1 MRSFFVFL
9 SFGGKSNPAKED
21 MARRKIVQHRILDLS
36 ATLFV
41 IVLIATLRSAFFPVG
56 DEAIAN
62 IATPVGSLL
71 QSLQQ
76 RIPTLSI
83 FVWGVLLMFA
93 GLDAGRYGPKFS
105 LYPAYTLMAIPVFGI
120 VAGAVMVSGEYL
132 LSAAAMMLMLL
143 GTKYLL
149 RCIMRTD
156 SYNDLSLAMLCYGTL
171 PLLFAPAALLY
182 AALPILVLVVR
193 STWRDWVV
201 SVTSLLFPLLSVS
214 YWSWCA
220 GNGFLSTG
228 KQLYTSMLTP
238 SEFGFFSTLN
248 IAGIALLGI
257 IIVMVLCAVSLIISD
272 RHSLKVKSRA
282 VMKYNAFMLLV
293 TLAMFFMPSCT
304 ATLFAIVATPVAI
317 LTPLIFVR
325 MGIGFTE
332 SLYRFL
338 LLAAAANMVVMCL

>member
-1 MRSFFVFL
+1 
-9 SFGGKSNPAKED
+9 
-21 MARRKIVQHRILDLS
+21 MARRKVVQHRILDLS
-36 ATLFV
+36 ATLLV
-41 IVLIATLRSAFFPVG
+41 IVIIATLRSKFFPVG
-56 DEAIAN
+56 DEAIPN
-62 IATPVGSLL
+62 TPTPIGSLL
-71 QSLQQ
+71 QTLQQ
-76 RIPTLSI
+76 SFPALSTI
-83 FVWGVLLMFA
+83 AWALMLMFA

-105 LYPAYTLMAIPVFGI
+105 LYPAYTLMAIPVFG
-120 VAGAVMVSGEYL
+120 VMAGMVMVSGEYL
-132 LSAAAMMLMLL
+132 LSGAAMMLMLL

-156 SYNDLSLAMLCYGTL
+156 SFNDLSLAMLCYGTL
-171 PLLFAPAALLY
+171 PLVFAPAALLY
-182 AALPILVLVVR
+182 VALPVLVLVVR
-193 STWRDWVV
+193 NTWRDWVV
-201 SVTSLLFPLLSVS
+201 SVASLLFPLLSVS

-220 GNGFLSTG
+220 GNGFLTTG

-248 IAGIALLGI
+248 IAGIVLLGI
-257 IIVMVLCAVSLIISD
+257 IIVMVLCSVSLIISD

-282 VMKYNAFMLLV
+282 VMRFNAFMLLV

-317 LTPLIFVR
+317 LTPIVFVR

>member
-1 MRSFFVFL
+1 
-9 SFGGKSNPAKED
+9 
-21 MARRKIVQHRILDLS
+21 MARKKIVQHRILDLS
-36 ATLFV
+36 ATLLV
-41 IVLIATLRSAFFPVG
+41 IVITATLRSAFFPVG
-56 DEAIAN
+56 DEAIPN
-62 IATPVGSLL
+62 TPTPLGSLL

-76 RIPTLSI
+76 SIPALSTI
-83 FVWGVLLMFA
+83 VWAMLLMFA

-105 LYPAYTLMAIPVFGI
+105 LYPAYTLMASPVFG
-120 VAGAVMVSGEYL
+120 VMAGAVMVSGEYL
-132 LSAAAMMLMLL
+132 LSGAAMMLMLF

-149 RCIMRTD
+149 RCIMRTE
-156 SYNDLSLAMLCYGTL
+156 SYNDLSLSMLCYGML
-171 PLLFAPAALLY
+171 PLVFAPAALLY
-182 AALPILVLVVR
+182 AALPVLVLVVR
-193 STWRDWVV
+193 NTWRDWVV
-201 SVTSLLFPLLSVS
+201 SIASLIFPLLSVS

-220 GNGFLSTG
+220 GKGFLTTG
-228 KQLYTSMLTP
+228 KQLYISLFTQ
-238 SEFGFFSTLN
+238 SEFSFFSTLN

-257 IIVMVLCAVSLIISD
+257 IIVMVLCSVSLVISD

-282 VMKYNAFMLLV
+282 VMRFNAFMLLV

-317 LTPLIFVR
+317 LTPIVFVR